1 MMVNLIKFYFKIL
14 ALMVIVDIIACRPQ
28 EMKRENLVEHKK
40 NSYRTED
47 NQNHNQG
54 TVEDKPI
61 TKFSQRSTRQVEIN
75 NLKTHKTT
83 SNVLNAAKRSK
94 TVKRL
99 RRSKRSKSWVP
110 LPDSGGV
117 DVHAWNLNC
126 GFAQRIY
133 LEFKVDGILVPV
145 PANCTVV
152 SDSLILEGD
161 LTNNSGCEATVVPEL
176 IQSRVA
182 EVGSLSNT
190 LIQRKPS
197 VSVSKRICVRE
208 GLNQGDGVRGKRHI
222 CEQQFARV
230 RFKDQSDNLITKY
243 YESGCVLKLL

>member
-1 MMVNLIKFYFKIL
+1 MNLIKFYFKIL

-28 EMKRENLVEHKK
+28 EMKRENLVEDKR

-54 TVEDKPI
+54 TIEDKPI
-61 TKFSQRSTRQVEIN
+61 TKFSQRSTRQVDIN

-83 SNVLNAAKRSK
+83 SNVLNAAKRSN

-117 DVHAWNLNC
+117 DVHAWNMDC
-126 GFAQRIY
+126 GFTQRIY
-133 LEFKVDGILVPV
+133 LKFKVDGNLVPV

-161 LTNNSGCEATVVPEL
+161 LTNNSGCEATEVPE
-176 IQSRVA
+176 
-182 EVGSLSNT
+182 E
-190 LIQRKPS
+190 IQRKPS
-197 VSVSKRICVRE
+197 VIVFKRICVRK

-230 RFKDQSDNLITKY
+230 RFKDQSDNLITKF

>member
-1 MMVNLIKFYFKIL
+1 MVNLIKFYFKIL

-28 EMKRENLVEHKK
+28 EMKRENLVEDKK

-54 TVEDKPI
+54 TLQDKPI
-61 TKFSQRSTRQVEIN
+61 TKFSQRSTRQVKIN

-117 DVHAWNLNC
+117 DVHAWNMDC

-133 LEFKVDGILVPV
+133 LKFKVDGIPVPV

-161 LTNNSGCEATVVPEL
+161 LTNNSGCEATEIPEV
-176 IQSRVA
+176 IQ
-182 EVGSLSNT
+182 EN
-190 LIQRKPS
+190 PS
-197 VSVSKRICVRE
+197 VIVFKRICVRK

-222 CEQQFARV
+222 CEPQFAKV
-230 RFKDQSDNLITKY
+230 RFKDQSNNLITKS
-243 YESGCVLKLL
+243 YESGCVLRLS

>member
-1 MMVNLIKFYFKIL
+1 MIVNLIKFYFKIL

-28 EMKRENLVEHKK
+28 EMKRENLVEDKR

-54 TVEDKPI
+54 TIEDKPI

-75 NLKTHKTT
+75 NLKSHKTT
-83 SNVLNAAKRSK
+83 SNVLNAAKRSN

-117 DVHAWNLNC
+117 DVHAWNMDC

-133 LEFKVDGILVPV
+133 LKFKVDDNPVPV

-161 LTNNSGCEATVVPEL
+161 LTNNSGCEATEVPEL
-176 IQSRVA
+176 IQS
-182 EVGSLSNT
+182 S
-190 LIQRKPS
+190 PS
-197 VSVSKRICVRE
+197 VTVFKRICVRE
-208 GLNQGDGVRGKRHI
+208 GENQGDGVRGKSHI

-230 RFKDQSDNLITKY
+230 RFKDQFDNLITKF